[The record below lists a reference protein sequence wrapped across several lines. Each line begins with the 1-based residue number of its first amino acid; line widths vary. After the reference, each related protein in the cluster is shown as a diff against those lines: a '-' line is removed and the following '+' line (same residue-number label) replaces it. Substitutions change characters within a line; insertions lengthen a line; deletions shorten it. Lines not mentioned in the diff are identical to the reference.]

1 MDLNIYLIEYWAKE
15 RLSEVRAAATRER
28 LVESL
33 QPRPPF
39 RVALGLALI
48 RLGQRLQGAHP
59 TAPSSLATRP
69 QAGWFGAAAFERRL
83 WRCPSDGRR

>member
-48 RLGQRLQGAHP
+48 RLGQRLQGAYP

-69 QAGWFGAAAFERRL
+69 QAG
-83 WRCPSDGRR
+83 